1 MNGNDAF
8 DRGGSVR
15 SERTHMKALKILAAV
30 WMLAGVTM
38 IVGLSIML
46 SLLPA

>member
-1 MNGNDAF
+1 
-8 DRGGSVR
+8 
-15 SERTHMKALKILAAV
+15 MKALKIFAAV